1 MLIKFTTLTA
11 GKLMKKGRFSES
23 QIVAILKQQETGL
36 TVAQISREHGIS
48 EATFYKWKQKY
59 AGMSVSELR
68 RLKEVEQENHR
79 LKVLYAE
86 VSLENAALKQVLG
99 KK

>member
-1 MLIKFTTLTA
+1 
-11 GKLMKKGRFSES
+11 MKKGRFPES

-36 TVAQISREHGIS
+36 TVAQITREHGIS
-48 EATFYKWKQKY
+48 EATFYNWKQKY
-59 AGMSVSELR
+59 AGISVSELK
-68 RLKEVEQENHR
+68 RLKEVEDENHR